1 MNLGRPDL
9 LVLMAIVPIAAVA
22 LVVAHRKRSAI
33 LHQLMS
39 AEALASLVPPGALRA
54 RAAQALLGILAA
66 AFLSAAAA
74 RPQIGFEWVQRKGQ
88 GLNVV
93 VVLDVSRSMDAQDVS
108 PSRLERA
115 RREITDLLGMVHGD
129 SVGLVLVAEQAYLRL
144 PLTTDYGT
152 VQWAVGDSETGT
164 MQAQGTEMAG
174 GIDTAT
180 KMLTRASGAGRA
192 IIVVSDGEFHD
203 DPTELDAALGR
214 ATAADIR
221 VYSLGVGEASGAPIP
236 LPEGGFKKDSSGA
249 MVLSKLDADQLRHLA
264 SATGGAYVQSVVG
277 EDDVRGIYEGEIRA
291 KLKVEEREVKREK
304 IPNEWYQWPLGA
316 ALLSLV
322 AGAGF
327 GIGPRERRPP
337 PLPGAGK
344 VLPLLFAALMLAS
357 AAPAWAAPR
366 DEGLTAAKAQDWP
379 VAIEKLGQARVE
391 HPEDVEVGQAL
402 GTALYRA
409 GRYRESEQVFQAL
422 AASDAPHRAVH
433 EYNAGNAAYRDGR
446 LEAAKGHFE
455 SAAKADPKLASAGK
469 NGGAVK
475 KEIALREQQEK
486 QDQQGKDGQQGQ
498 QGSDGQQ
505 QQAQNGQDGQQ
516 GQKSQDGQQQQG
528 QPSQDGQQA
537 QTGQQGQQSQDGQQ
551 GQQGQQ
557 AQDGQQGQPQDGQQ
571 QGQEAQNGQQGQ
583 DGQQQQGQQAQNGQ
597 PQGQQAGGDGQDQA
611 DADAAGAGG
620 DLRQDGQTPDAP
632 SKAAMAAAA
641 EGEGDQEGMTP
652 AAAARLVDSV
662 KDGTPQMAVTG
673 RSTEKDW

>member
-1 MNLGRPDL
+1 
-9 LVLMAIVPIAAVA
+9 
-22 LVVAHRKRSAI
+22 
-33 LHQLMS
+33 
-39 AEALASLVPPGALRA
+39 
-54 RAAQALLGILAA
+54 
-66 AFLSAAAA
+66 
-74 RPQIGFEWVQRKGQ
+74 
-88 GLNVV
+88 
-93 VVLDVSRSMDAQDVS
+93 
-108 PSRLERA
+108 
-115 RREITDLLGMVHGD
+115 
-129 SVGLVLVAEQAYLRL
+129 
-144 PLTTDYGT
+144 
-152 VQWAVGDSETGT
+152 
-164 MQAQGTEMAG
+164 
-174 GIDTAT
+174 
-180 KMLTRASGAGRA
+180 MLTRASGAGRA

-221 VYSLGVGEASGAPIP
+221 VYALGVGEASGAPIP

-277 EDDVRGIYEGEIRA
+277 DDDVRGIYEGEIRA

-322 AGAGF
+322 AGAWF

-337 PLPGAGK
+337 PLSGAGK
-344 VLPLLFAALMLAS
+344 VLPLVFAALMLAS

-422 AASDAPHRAVH
+422 ASADARHRAVH

-455 SAAKADPKLASAGK
+455 RAAQADPKLASAGK
-469 NGGAVK
+469 NGEAVK
-475 KEIALREQQEK
+475 KEIALREQQQQQ

-498 QGSDGQQ
+498 TSQDGQQ
-505 QQAQNGQDGQQ
+505 QQAQNGQQGQQSQEGQQ
-516 GQKSQDGQQQQG
+516 GQEPQGQQ
-528 QPSQDGQQA
+528 
-537 QTGQQGQQSQDGQQ
+537 GQQGQQSQDGQQ
-551 GQQGQQ
+551 SPDGQQAQSGQQGQQ
-557 AQDGQQGQPQDGQQ
+557 SPDGQQG
-571 QGQEAQNGQQGQ
+571 
-583 DGQQQQGQQAQNGQ
+583 QQQGQQAQNGR
-597 PQGQQAGGDGQDQA
+597 PQGEQAGGDGQDQ
-611 DADAAGAGG
+611 ADAAGAGG
-620 DLRQDGQTPDAP
+620 DLRQDGQTPDEA

-641 EGEGDQEGMTP
+641 DGEGDQEGMTP